1 MKIEEQE
8 KVLENNK
15 KNMLVSASAGS
26 GKTYIMI
33 KYITQLICEK
43 KIPVENLLV
52 LTFTKAAATEMK
64 ERLQKRLKEKEI
76 DKFVIEQI
84 DALSTANI
92 STIHAFCEKSLKKYA
107 NLLEINENFEIADEN
122 LSQKIRQTA
131 FNKAIK
137 KFQTHF
143 SVEYDQILTF
153 YKNDKDKIRD
163 IVFEI
168 EPLINAVADKDLFIE
183 RNMSDAEMLFD
194 KAANYLAG
202 IYKEKIKIIY
212 QEVEKLH
219 IADFELELEK
229 AISALRESSDLF
241 EMSIRANEFKFPTL
255 PKRRGVGDEVV
266 NKLNTLKKN
275 ILKLI
280 AQLKELNLQDDETVA
295 YQRTGVLEK
304 NVLKLFKIYENE
316 TGVLKKTQN
325 LLDFYDLEKYMK
337 ILSEKENLFAG
348 LKYVFIDEYQ
358 DTNKVQERIIKNIAR
373 NCNFVAVGDVKQGIY
388 GFRLASSEI
397 FLKDMEDFEQEEN
410 SAVNYLKSNFR
421 SDQRVL
427 DFINDIFKVCMTR
440 ETSGVDY
447 EESSMLVGRAD
458 FVNDGQ
464 KAVTIDIVK
473 EKEEKLEILPE
484 VYSVKN
490 ANLSVNQKNKNTL
503 FAVVKRIVE
512 VLETKISDDGQ
523 LRPCKYS
530 DIAILSR
537 KRDDLF
543 NELEAFLQNVG
554 IPVVSTSR
562 NILMSEP
569 EIQALKNYLK
579 IALNLDDDI
588 ALLSVLLSGLCEV
601 SVQEI
606 LDEKVVSDKSLCE
619 ILVESKNQNLIK
631 FLKNLNDFR
640 KNLLI
645 FGAKKAFLDL
655 FNKTNY
661 RAFINLKPNHQK
673 LNTFID
679 KFLNEIVSSGF
690 EFDVAGLVN
699 YFETVEISVSTES
712 AGVDDAVL
720 LTTIHNSKGLEY
732 PVVFLIGCDQSMK
745 KNMQKA
751 DVEINESF
759 GLALKCFDLENN
771 QEVMTLK
778 TRAIREFEA
787 EKSFAEELMIFYV
800 ALTRAKNRLYL
811 FGKEKEYHRFI
822 LNDCDSYYDLIFY
835 ALKKDGE
842 DFENENIRI
851 CNVEIL
857 EEKDLVAAQNFENS
871 EVNPT
876 VVKKLNDYLD
886 FRYKFDE
893 LTNFKLKET
902 VTSLN
907 QKNQEDKLE
916 KFSNENFSF
925 GGASVEVGNAYHLA
939 LKTINFER
947 VEDCKTLEEELCAN
961 AAVLSKSIEM
971 IDKRVLLNNILL
983 LKPFCENAK
992 VFKEKEFILKDK
1004 LKNLINETQFD
1015 DEILVQGVV
1024 DFFALKNGEG
1034 VLIDY
1039 KYSNSTSDSYLLNKY
1054 INQLRIYK
1062 IALEKALKIKI
1073 NEIYLLSL
1081 KAQKLIKTEI
1091 N

>member
-76 DKFVIEQI
+76 DQFVIEQI

-153 YKNDKDKIRD
+153 YKNDKDKIKD

-168 EPLINAVADKDLFIE
+168 EPLINAVADKDLFVE
-183 RNMSDAEMLFD
+183 KNMSDAEMLFD

-202 IYKEKIKIIY
+202 IYKEKIKNIY

-219 IADFELELEK
+219 IADFALELEK

-241 EMSIRANEFKFPTL
+241 EMSIKANEFRFPTL
-255 PKRRGVGDEVV
+255 PKRREVGDEVV

-316 TGVLKKTQN
+316 AEVLKKTQN